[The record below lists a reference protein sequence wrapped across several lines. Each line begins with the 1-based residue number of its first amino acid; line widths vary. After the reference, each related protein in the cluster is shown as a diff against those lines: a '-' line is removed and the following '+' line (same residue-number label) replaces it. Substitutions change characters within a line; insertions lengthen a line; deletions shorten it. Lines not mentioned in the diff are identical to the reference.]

1 MCRFLKNCDKHK
13 KINEENERTS
23 GRCLWNGLFL
33 SRQLKRDGA
42 TVVAIGKSDD
52 IGRYSN
58 AISLFYEAESKPDVA
73 KAVDCITTRFEG
85 PYTPINGNSP
95 VIVDWDNA
103 RPAGYIER
111 IGGKVY
117 RSSQVCTR
125 SYGEYMKI
133 FEVEAI
139 DESGVNQKFVKEIHP
154 KRSKY
159 SESFHTLNGY
169 GNITVVDGVNKSF
182 RPFFKLWTGL
192 EYKLKYKRKKE
203 QNGKK
208 AE

>member
-1 MCRFLKNCDKHK
+1 MK
-13 KINEENERTS
+13 ERVVVVF
-23 GRCLWNGLFL
+23 GMGPAGLFL

-73 KAVDCITTRFEG
+73 KAVDCIITRFEG

-103 RPAGYIER
+103 RPAGYVER
-111 IGGKVY
+111 IDGKVY
-117 RSSQVCTR
+117 RSTQVCTR

-154 KRSKY
+154 KMSKY

-192 EYKLKYKRKKE
+192 EYKLKRM
-203 QNGKK
+203 
-208 AE
+208 

>member
-1 MCRFLKNCDKHK
+1 MK
-13 KINEENERTS
+13 ERVVVVF
-23 GRCLWNGLFL
+23 GMGPAGLFL

-103 RPAGYIER
+103 RPAGYIKR